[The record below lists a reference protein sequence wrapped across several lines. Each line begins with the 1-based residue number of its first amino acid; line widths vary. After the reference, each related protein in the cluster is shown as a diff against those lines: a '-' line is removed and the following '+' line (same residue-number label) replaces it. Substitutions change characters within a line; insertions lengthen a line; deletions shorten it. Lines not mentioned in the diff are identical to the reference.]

1 MQHGAK
7 NKINLSQRP
16 YENEILIDLYT
27 KWKTNFEGILFNP
40 SYVAWN
46 ICNTRDYIHWNLDKN
61 VHKLVFEEKNRTQE
75 NYPVYVTFYDIFQ
88 KTSTDKIIFIVNTK
102 YQFF

>member
-40 SYVAWN
+40 SYVA
-46 ICNTRDYIHWNLDKN
+46 
-61 VHKLVFEEKNRTQE
+61 
-75 NYPVYVTFYDIFQ
+75 
-88 KTSTDKIIFIVNTK
+88 
-102 YQFF
+102 